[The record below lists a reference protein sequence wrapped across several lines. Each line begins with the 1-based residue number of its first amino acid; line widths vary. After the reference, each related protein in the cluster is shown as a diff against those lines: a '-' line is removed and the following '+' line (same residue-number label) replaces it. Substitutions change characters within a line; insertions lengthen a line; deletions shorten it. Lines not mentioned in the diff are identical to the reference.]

1 MQAFPLANVLVEVD
15 DFASNYPQLYY
26 RADDAVYDRA
36 AHALAF
42 SGDVDFSTY
51 FNALPL
57 RKWKRYA
64 SVGPVRLVVEAAGDA
79 CDVLLGELGEGADR
93 VSLRE
98 LPLAEVAGTDGFC
111 RYEVEIPESDAALV
125 SFVLRSRGR
134 SLIRSAKYV
143 TMVDSSAIRPVRLAL
158 STTTF
163 RKEDFIIPNIE
174 AVEREVLSCDEP
186 IAQGFHMYVVDN
198 GRTLDAEGLSSK
210 GVTVIPNANV
220 GGAGG
225 FARGMMEALESD
237 ATHVLLMDDDVRVS
251 PESFKRTFN
260 LLSLLN
266 DDYQGAFLNGAMLSL
281 EQPNLQY
288 EDVAL
293 VRQDGLYDKIKP
305 DLLVDRIGQVIENE
319 MIDVEVENAY
329 GAWWYCCIP
338 TSAIH
343 EHGLPLP
350 LFVRCDDVEY
360 GMRCQPKMMS
370 MGGICVWHAS
380 FEGRFR
386 ASVDCYQYVRNFLIM
401 VAVDGRSSER
411 MFMLRLLRTFGIYLR
426 SMNYESAELLLDGLE
441 DYLKGPSFLEKAS
454 GEELMKRNGAK
465 NERLVPVGELDRA
478 VLEGLDLESA
488 NLGGKDERGIA
499 LKLLEALPHDRH
511 MLPDALLKDEP
522 AAVYY
527 SRGAY
532 PGWKTMR
539 RRTLVAFDAQGEN
552 AHVREMDRLRYRA
565 LKQRYR
571 RLKRDYEARKDEVAE
586 EYRRAM
592 PWLTSEEFWR
602 SYLGMDE
609 RGAAEAERIS

>member
-1 MQAFPLANVLVEVD
+1 MQVFPLANVLVKTD
-15 DFASNYPQLYY
+15 DFAAGYPELYY
-26 RADDAVYDRA
+26 RAEDAAYDEGA
-36 AHALAF
+36 QALAF
-42 SGDVDFSTY
+42 SGDVNFSTY

-57 RKWKRYA
+57 RKWKRYTRIG
-64 SVGPVRLVVEAAGDA
+64 VVRLVI
-79 CDVLLGELGEGADR
+79 
-93 VSLRE
+93 
-98 LPLAEVAGTDGFC
+98 EVAGDPCGVLFC
-111 RYEVEIPESDAALV
+111 ELHEGSAQPIVHEASLVVTERGGDFLRYEVELPESDAVLV
-125 SFVLRSRGR
+125 SFLLRSQGR
-134 SLIRSAKYV
+134 SLVRSAKYV
-143 TMVDSSAIRPVRLAL
+143 TMVDASAVRIVRLAL

-163 RKEDFIIPNIE
+163 RKEDFIVPNIK
-174 AVEREVLSCDEP
+174 AVKREVLSCDEP
-186 IAQGFHMYVVDN
+186 IAGGFHMYVVDN
-198 GRTLDAEGLSSK
+198 GRTLDAESLSSE
-210 GVTVIPNANV
+210 GVTVVPNANV

-225 FARGMMEALESD
+225 FARGMMAALEDD

-260 LLSLLN
+260 LLSLLS
-266 DDYQGAFLNGAMLSL
+266 DDYEGAFLNGAMLSL

-293 VRQDGLYDKIKP
+293 VRRDGLYDKIKP
-305 DLLVDRIGQVIENE
+305 DLLVDRVDQIIENE
-319 MIDVEVENAY
+319 TIDIEVENAY

-338 TSAIH
+338 MSVIR

-370 MGGICVWHAS
+370 MGGICVWHAG

-411 MFMLRLLRTFGIYLR
+411 LFMLRLLRTFSIYLR
-426 SMNYESAELLLDGLE
+426 SMNYESAGLLLDGLE
-441 DYLKGPSFLEKAS
+441 DYLKGPSFLEMAN

-465 NERLVPVGELDRA
+465 NERLSPVGELDRS
-478 VLEGLDLESA
+478 VLEKLDLASA
-488 NLGGKDERGIA
+488 NLGGKDERSMM

-539 RRTLVAFDAQGEN
+539 RRMLVAFDAQGEN
-552 AHVREMDRLRYRA
+552 AHVRMMDRARYRE
-565 LKQRYR
+565 LRQRYR
-571 RLKRDYEARKDEVAE
+571 LLRRDYERRKDEVAE

-592 PWLTSEEFWR
+592 PRLTSEAFWR

-609 RGAAEAERIS
+609 SGSK

>member
-1 MQAFPLANVLVEVD
+1 MQAFPLANVLVKID
-15 DFASNYPQLYY
+15 DFAADYPELYY
-26 RADDAVYDRA
+26 RAGDASYDEGA
-36 AHALAF
+36 QALAF
-42 SGDVDFSTY
+42 SDEIDFTTY
-51 FNALPL
+51 FNAFPL
-57 RKWKRYA
+57 CKWRRYA
-64 SVGPVRLVVEAAGDA
+64 NISSVRLIIEASGDV
-79 CDVLLGELGEGADR
+79 CEVLLGELHEGATR
-93 VSLRE
+93 LQVREAPLAVIGGSGEFRRFEVE
-98 LPLAEVAGTDGFC
+98 LP
-111 RYEVEIPESDAALV
+111 ESGAALV
-125 SFVLRSRGR
+125 SFVLRSQGR
-134 SLIRSAKYV
+134 SFIRSARYA
-143 TMVDSSAIRPVRLAL
+143 TMVESSAVRSVRLAL

-163 RKEDFIIPNIE
+163 RKEDFIVPNIE
-174 AVEREVLSCDEP
+174 AVEREVLSGDEP
-186 IAQGFHMYVVDN
+186 ISQGFHMFVVDN
-198 GRTLDAEGLSSK
+198 GRTLNAERLSSE
-210 GVTVIPNANV
+210 GVTVVPNANV

-225 FARGMMEALESD
+225 FARGMMAALEYG

-266 DDYQGAFLNGAMLSL
+266 DDYAEAFLNGAMLSL

-288 EDVAL
+288 EDAAV
-293 VRQDGLYDKIKP
+293 VRKDGLYDKIKP
-305 DLLVDRIGQVIENE
+305 DLHIDQIDQIAKNE
-319 MIDVEVENAY
+319 AIDVEVENAY

-338 TSAIH
+338 MSAVR

-370 MGGICVWHAS
+370 MGGICVWHAG

-401 VAVDGRSSER
+401 IAVDGRSSER
-411 MFMLRLLRTFGIYLR
+411 LFMLRLLRTFSIYLR

-441 DYLKGPSFLEKAS
+441 DYLKGPSFLEKAN

-465 NERLVPVGELDRA
+465 NERLAPVGELDRA
-478 VLEGLDLESA
+478 LLEGLDLASA
-488 NLGGKDERGIA
+488 NLGGKDERSMA

-511 MLPDALLKDEP
+511 MLPDALIKDDP

-552 AHVREMDRLRYRA
+552 AHVRTMDRSRYRG

-571 RLKRDYEARKDEVAE
+571 LLKRDYETRKEQVAE
-586 EYRRAM
+586 DYRRAM
-592 PWLTSEEFWR
+592 PRLTSEEFWR
-602 SYLGMDE
+602 SYLGLDE
-609 RGAAEAERIS
+609 CCPTTGEDAG